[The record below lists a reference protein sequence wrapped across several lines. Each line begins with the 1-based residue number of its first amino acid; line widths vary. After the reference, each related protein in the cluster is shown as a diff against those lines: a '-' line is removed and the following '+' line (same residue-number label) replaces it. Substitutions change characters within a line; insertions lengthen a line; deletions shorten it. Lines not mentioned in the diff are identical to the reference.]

1 MADTTL
7 DKQLKLSGAL
17 PGEMKDNGID
27 YLAPRVTADPEGTL
41 ILAIAVLDTRSIT
54 HDVPSGV
61 DVPMMRIR
69 EIEAVALDDAG
80 DLSERMRELRS
91 ARLGQAD
98 LFDEDQALEDH
109 LDDDR
114 GATVAVVP
122 GDEDGVVRFSRG
134 GRR

>member
-17 PGEMKDNGID
+17 PGEMKENGLD
-27 YLAPRVTADPEGTL
+27 YLASRIVQDPEGTL
-41 ILAIAVLDTRSIT
+41 VLAIAVLDTRSIT
-54 HDVPSGV
+54 HDVPSGA

-69 EIEAVALDDAG
+69 EVEAVALDDAG
-80 DLSERMRELRS
+80 DLYDRLRGLRG
-91 ARLGQAD
+91 ARLGQEA

-114 GATVAVVP
+114 GTTVAVVP
-122 GDEDGVVRFSRG
+122 GDEDGVVRIRG